1 MEKKMT
7 VVEMF
12 EQIKGHLTDPAE
24 IAFIEKRIEI
34 TKNKNAKTGEPT
46 KAQLA
51 KQAED
56 AEIEN
61 AVLSTMEIGKQ
72 YTATDLLKTVPN
84 LPAEFST
91 QRLTPRLSALVKAG
105 KLTNDKVKGR
115 SVYSVVVAE

>member
-34 TKNKNAKTGEPT
+34 TKNKNAKGGQLT
-46 KAQLA
+46 KAQLE
-51 KQAED
+51 KQAEY

-61 AVLSTMEIGKQ
+61 AVLGGMEVGKQ
-72 YTATDLLKTVPN
+72 YTATDLLKNTAG
-84 LPAEFST
+84 LPADYNT
-91 QRLTPRLSALVKAG
+91 QRLTPRLTALVKAG

-115 SVYSVVVAE
+115 SVYTLAV

>member
-34 TKNKNAKTGEPT
+34 TRNKNAKGGEPT

-51 KQAED
+51 KQAEYT
-56 AEIEN
+56 EVEN
-61 AVLSTMEIGKQ
+61 AIIGAMEKGKQ
-72 YTATDLLKTVPN
+72 YTATDLLKSVEG
-84 LPAEFST
+84 LPSDYNT
-91 QRLTPRLSALVKAG
+91 QRLTPRLTALVTAG

-115 SVYSVVVAE
+115 SVYSLAE

>member
-7 VVEMF
+7 IVEMF

-34 TKNKNAKTGEPT
+34 TRNKNAKGGEPT
-46 KAQLA
+46 KAQLE
-51 KQAED
+51 KQAEY

-61 AVLSTMEIGKQ
+61 AVLAGMEVGKQ
-72 YTATDLLKTVPN
+72 YTATDLLKSVAG
-84 LPAEFST
+84 LPTDFNT
-91 QRLTPRLSALVKAG
+91 QRLTPRLTALVKAG

-115 SVYSVVVAE
+115 SVYFVAE